1 MKNGTLVFS
10 YHMLGSAS
18 SHLLLAADQK
28 CWCCQIQ
35 SGGQDWRVLVVAVRM
50 KISIVEVQEI
60 KNGRGNSAEN
70 CP

>member
-28 CWCCQIQ
+28 RWRCQIQ
-35 SGGQDWRVLVVAVRM
+35 SGGQDWRVLVVAVRI
-50 KISIVEVQEI
+50 KISIV
-60 KNGRGNSAEN
+60 KFKK
-70 CP
+70 